1 MIRAFVAIP
10 LPEPVLDALIAA
22 QAGLPVGRPLP
33 RENMH
38 LTLAFLGEHP
48 MPVVE
53 DVHHAL
59 GTIRTP
65 AFPLSLAGLGLFGAD
80 RPRVLHAEVAPD
92 PGLKHLRAK
101 VLQAAREAGL
111 EFDRARFHPHV
122 TLARF
127 AAGALTPDEI
137 ARLHAF
143 VLRGAAFRA
152 GPFDAERF
160 VLYRSRLG
168 RDGSHY
174 EELADYPLLAA

>member
-1 MIRAFVAIP
+1 MIRSFVALP
-10 LPEPVLDALIAA
+10 LPDPVLDALVAA
-22 QAGLPVGRPLP
+22 QAGLPAGRPLP

-59 GTIRTP
+59 ATIRAPGFALT
-65 AFPLSLAGLGLFGAD
+65 LAGVGLFGGD
-80 RPRVLHAEVAPD
+80 RPRVLHAEIAPD

-101 VLQAAREAGL
+101 VLQAARDAGL

-127 AAGALTPDEI
+127 SAGALTPDEV

-152 GPFDAERF
+152 GPFPIERF

-174 EELADYPLLAA
+174 EELADYPLRAA

>member
-1 MIRAFVAIP
+1 MIRSFVALP
-10 LPEPVLDALIAA
+10 LPDPVLDALVAA
-22 QAGLPVGRPLP
+22 QAGLPAGRPLP

-59 GTIRTP
+59 GTIRAP
-65 AFPLSLAGLGLFGAD
+65 AFDLALAGLGLFGGD
-80 RPRVLHAEVAPD
+80 RPRVLHAEIAPD

-101 VLQAAREAGL
+101 VLQAARDAGL

-127 AAGALTPDEI
+127 GTGLTPDEV

-152 GPFDAERF
+152 GPFTAERF

-174 EELADYPLLAA
+174 EELADYPLRAA

>member
-1 MIRAFVAIP
+1 MIRAFVALP

-38 LTLAFLGEHP
+38 VTLAFLGEHP
-48 MPVVE
+48 MPVIK

-59 GTIRTP
+59 GAIRAP
-65 AFPLSLAGLGLFGAD
+65 EFGLSLAGLGLFGGD
-80 RPRVLHAEVAPD
+80 KPRLLHAEVVPA

-127 AAGALTPDEI
+127 TAGTLTPDET
-137 ARLHAF
+137 ARLHNF
-143 VLRGAAFRA
+143 VLRRADFRA
-152 GPFDAERF
+152 GPFEAERF
-160 VLYRSRLG
+160 VLYRSHLG

-174 EELADYPLLAA
+174 EEMAEYPLVAD

>member
-1 MIRAFVAIP
+1 MIRAFVALP
-10 LPEPVLDALIAA
+10 LPDPVLDALVAA
-22 QAGLPVGRPLP
+22 QAGLPAGRPLP

-59 GTIRTP
+59 GTIRAP
-65 AFPLSLAGLGLFGAD
+65 AFDITLAGLGLFGAD
-80 RPRVLHAEVAPD
+80 RPRVLHAGIAPD

-101 VLQAAREAGL
+101 VLQAGRDAGL

-127 AAGALTPDEI
+127 GHGLTPDEV

-143 VLRGAAFRA
+143 VLRGGAFRA
-152 GPFDAERF
+152 GPFTAERF

-174 EELADYPLLAA
+174 EELADYPLRAA